1 MACRDNSMPPH
12 KEDWRGSAPEDDR
25 ETSAVSPPGGGP
37 PASYRVSASSSS
49 SSSSNAA
56 ASALL
61 ISASD
66 KAGMGGIDRD
76 RINAILLRESG
87 DSAFMVRQRRNDE
100 RANARIDGMRRRLAE
115 RDGGGGVGVGWRAE
129 LIRSEI
135 DPLLRRCRSRRRPL
149 STCAV
154 VDMDGFFISC
164 HILGDPHL
172 ADVPACVGGRSM
184 ISTSNYV
191 ARKYGVRA
199 AMPGYLGSKLVQEL
213 SGGEE
218 TLTFVESDFDL
229 YKRKS
234 SEVRSVLEEYDPN
247 LSMHSLDE
255 AYMDIG
261 RYLEVQLLDETGGLS
276 HEDIR
281 ELVKSKLSSKEN
293 KENPTQRKLLHDHL
307 PIGTIHTAAIALLH
321 SIREQVRTSTGLTC
335 SAGLS
340 SNFLLAKIAR

>member
-1 MACRDNSMPPH
+1 MCL
-12 KEDWRGSAPEDDR
+12 PEDDH
-25 ETSAVSPPGGGP
+25 EPSSSAVAAAAAGGRP
-37 PASYRVSASSSS
+37 PASPPPRSASASSR
-49 SSSSNAA
+49 A

-66 KAGMGGIDRD
+66 KAGMAGIDRE
-76 RINAILLRESG
+76 RINAILMRESG
-87 DSAFMVRQRRNDE
+87 GSAFMTRQRKNDE
-100 RANARIDGMRRRLAE
+100 RANARIDEMKRRLE
-115 RDGGGGVGVGWRAE
+115 GRDEDAAAAVGDGDWRAE
-129 LIRSEI
+129 LIGSAI

-149 STCAV
+149 STCVV

-164 HILGDPHL
+164 HILGRPHL
-172 ADVPACVGGRSM
+172 ANVPACVGGTSM

-191 ARKYGVRA
+191 ARQYGVRA
-199 AMPGYLGSKLVQEL
+199 AMPGYLGSKLVREL
-213 SGGEE
+213 SGGKE
-218 TLTFVESDFDL
+218 TLIFVESDFDL

-281 ELVKSKLSSKEN
+281 ELVKSKLSSKEH